1 MPARG
6 IHLTI
11 CCSLFRLEQALSRQS
26 EKQAEEVKQLEE
38 ESARQQDSIQELQ
51 KVRACPHLHAYWGL
65 LRSLA
70 V

>member
-11 CCSLFRLEQALSRQS
+11 CCSLSRLEQALSRQS
-26 EKQAEEVKQLEE
+26 EKKAEEVKQLEE

-51 KVRACPHLHAYWGL
+51 KVRACPRVIFMRIGGSCAH
-65 LRSLA
+65 
-70 V
+70 